1 MTMNKIVIIE
11 WIDSVEYEDAE
22 WKTQEEADSL
32 EPMRIKSAGILI
44 KDEKSHITIA
54 SSINTSDP
62 ENITY
67 GGLLTIPSSV
77 IVKRSDFP
85 RGFTDEVMGKQIKE
99 IIDGT
104 WPGPGV

>member
-1 MTMNKIVIIE
+1 MTMNKIVVIE
-11 WIDSVEYEDAE
+11 WIDSTEYEDAE

-44 KDEKSHITIA
+44 KDEKSYITIA
-54 SSINTSDP
+54 SSINKSDP

-85 RGFTDEVMGKQIKE
+85 RCFTDEVMGEQMKE
-99 IIDGT
+99 ILNDK